1 VHLIADDEGDDV
13 PNLRQAAPALHSMI
27 TSSSD
32 SFKKVCDRTGP
43 LKQNK
48 KVAIAAPLLDPK
60 SNQVFVGIRNNQ
72 DISESK

>member
-48 KVAIAAPLLDPK
+48 KVAIAPLLDPK
-60 SNQVFVGIRNNQ
+60 SNQVVGIRNNQ
-72 DISESK
+72 DISESNK